1 MADDSSQ
8 ERTEQATEKRMK
20 EVRDK
25 GQLSKSSDLTAW
37 LGIGAAAVM
46 LPSTITRGADAAA
59 DQLFSIRTIA
69 ASPEPEMAVE
79 ALGEALASI
88 GGTLLPLLLA
98 VVGAVL
104 AGAAG
109 QGGIQ
114 FKKFRGKFEQFNVVK
129 GVRTTFG
136 VQALWNGVK
145 ALLKT
150 AVLGSVLYWVVK
162 DLMPVLMSAGGMS
175 VSALLTA
182 AGGGVGSLLQ
192 IAVLA
197 GVALAIADVFV
208 VGKRNRKKTR
218 MTRKEVKDENKST
231 DGDPLIKSQ
240 RRARQMA
247 LSRNRMIAAVGTAD
261 VVLVNPTHYAV
272 ALTYVAGVSAPRVVA
287 KGAGQIALKIRERA
301 EQEKVPMVQDIPLT
315 RALHGACELGQEIP
329 AEFYAAVA
337 GVLAFV
343 LRLKNRGSAAGM
355 HRAFRKGSF
364 LD

>member
-20 EVRDK
+20 EVREK

-46 LPSTITRGADAAA
+46 LPSTISRGADAAA
-59 DQLFSIRTIA
+59 DQLFSVRTIA
-69 ASPEPEMAVE
+69 AAPEPGIALGV
-79 ALGEALASI
+79 LGEALASMA
-88 GGTLLPLLLA
+88 GTLLPMLLA

-114 FKKFRGKFEQFNVVK
+114 FKKFRGKFEQFNLVTGVK
-129 GVRTTFG
+129 NTFG
-136 VQALWNGVK
+136 MQALWNGVK

-150 AVLGSVLYWVVK
+150 AVLGAVLYWVVQG
-162 DLMPVLMSAGGMS
+162 LMPTLLSAGGLS
-175 VSALLTA
+175 VAALLSAT
-182 AGGGVGSLLQ
+182 GGGVAALLRFA
-192 IAVLA
+192 ILA
-197 GVALAIADVFV
+197 GVVLALADVFV
-208 VGKRNRKKTR
+208 VGRRNRKKTR

-247 LSRNRMIAAVGTAD
+247 LSRNRMIAAVGGAD
-261 VVLVNPTHYAV
+261 VVLVNPTHVAV
-272 ALTYVAGVSAPRVVA
+272 ALKYEAGVSAPRVVA
-287 KGAGQIALKIRERA
+287 KGAGPVALKIREKA
-301 EQEKVPMVQDIPLT
+301 EQEKVPLVQDIPLA

-343 LRLKNRGSAAGM
+343 LRLKQRGSAAGI
-355 HRAFRKGSF
+355 HKAFRKGSF